1 MNKKCSNNVRDYA
14 SVRQKK
20 TLMGRRGDISQSVWI
35 GLSGAD
41 YHSKYGLPEFPLEE
55 APELFC

>member
-1 MNKKCSNNVRDYA
+1 
-14 SVRQKK
+14 
-20 TLMGRRGDISQSVWI
+20 MGRRGDIGQLVWI
-35 GLSGAD
+35 RLSGAD